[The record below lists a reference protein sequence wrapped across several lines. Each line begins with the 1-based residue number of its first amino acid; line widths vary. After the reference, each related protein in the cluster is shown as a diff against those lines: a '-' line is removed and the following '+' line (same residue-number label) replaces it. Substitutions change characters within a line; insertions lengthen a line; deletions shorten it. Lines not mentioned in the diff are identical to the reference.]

1 MIVLVRH
8 GPTEWSVSGRHTG
21 ATDLPLTEDGRA
33 AAASLRERLAG
44 HDFATVLCSPLRR
57 ARETAELAGLGDRA
71 ELDDDLREYDYGAY
85 EGLTTDEI
93 RERRP
98 GWYLWQDGVPDGE
111 TPDDVG
117 ARADR
122 VIARAAAVRR
132 RRRALRPR
140 PHPARPRSPLDRPPR
155 GPRRPPRA
163 RHRRGLR
170 ARPRARPARDPAL
183 ERHRPPG
190 QIEGGI
196 LQAEPEQSTRSRRAG
211 VAEPAQRRARAER
224 SPAPR

>member
-8 GPTEWSVSGRHTG
+8 GPTEWSVVHRHTG
-21 ATDLPLTEDGRA
+21 NTDLPLTDDGRT

-44 HDFATVLCSPLRR
+44 YDFATVLCSPLRR

-93 RERRP
+93 RKSRP

-122 VIARAAAVRR
+122 VIARATDAGGDVALFAHGHVLRVLGARWIDLPAAYGGRLALGTAAVCELGRER
-132 RRRALRPR
+132 
-140 PHPARPRSPLDRPPR
+140 DRHVIR
-155 GPRRPPRA
+155 LWNDTSHLA
-163 RHRRGLR
+163 
-170 ARPRARPARDPAL
+170 
-183 ERHRPPG
+183 
-190 QIEGGI
+190 
-196 LQAEPEQSTRSRRAG
+196 T
-211 VAEPAQRRARAER
+211 
-224 SPAPR
+224 